1 MIRPGDTPT
10 IVSRLVSAACLLGL
24 ASQAPAA
31 TLFLPGVANT
41 RGLNGT
47 VFHSNV
53 FVVNPGPLEA
63 TVAIGLV
70 PAGGFSAPA
79 AVTKVLPAG
88 ASLAFSNALSD
99 LFGLEGTFGTL
110 TISSDVPLIVR
121 GSTVN
126 VADPAATYGVSLTAV
141 GDEGTLLPGETGHA
155 IWLSSSADYVRG
167 YRTNV
172 NLALL
177 DPDSE
182 AIVTVWDESGFAR
195 GSARVASA
203 APVTWQASTGDLAAL
218 PSLVTGRVTIEVTR
232 GRAIGFTAVVDNVTG
247 DGIAVVAE
255 RVPFENG
262 DVLLDGAARAGG
274 LNGTHWTT
282 DLRIFNPGLAPLVVT
297 GAPVGFPSAAS
308 FTRTLAPRALVEI
321 ADVLGPG
328 GFGLGEGVAGA
339 ILLRASGPF
348 LAAGRTRNADPAG
361 ARPGGFSAGL
371 RAITWTAGLTAAGR
385 EATLPGLVNSG
396 ASPGFRT
403 NIAVLGGPGG
413 ASGFLTLRDLAGA
426 ETARKAFLLGPTEWR
441 QQGLEGW
448 FGAAAGAPF
457 GARVDVTLTTGSAD
471 AYASVVDN
479 VTGDAVVAP
488 AMPKPSACA
497 VPSIDILSVVPLRA
511 APGTPVTVS
520 VFAGGPA
527 VRTDPGGITS
537 TPGNTLTLTPAALTT
552 YRLSSTN
559 SCGTGTAALTLDVA
573 SVPAVVPTSGGTV
586 RGFRMGQALVYRGI
600 PYAAPPL
607 GALRFR
613 PPVPP
618 DPWTTVRDTSGFGSI
633 CAQATG
639 SGQVVGSEDCLVLNV
654 WAPATPS
661 LLRAPV
667 VFWIHGGG
675 NVQGA
680 GSFPVYDGEAFVE
693 KGGVVVVTINYR
705 LSTLGFLAHPA
716 LDSESA
722 EGVSGN
728 GGLLDQIAA
737 LQWVRRNIAA
747 FGGDPD
753 GVLVGGE
760 SAGGADVCSLLASP
774 LAKGLFARALIESG
788 HCSQPTL
795 REAEAAGE
803 TIVEAAGC
811 RGASDVAA
819 CLRTVSAETLV
830 SAGRPDAVAYGPN
843 VDGFVL
849 PESPLDALSAGR
861 HHHVPL
867 LVGANADETSLDA
880 PSLPTDAA
888 FRSAIF
894 SFYGGLLGSR
904 VLAEYPSSAF
914 ATPQKAWIA
923 ATTDEIYVC
932 PARRIAR
939 AAAPSQ
945 TEPVFRYFFTKALD
959 SLSAASYG
967 AYHSLELPFVFGTLD
982 KFPGFTPSERER
994 ALSDAMNGYWSRF
1007 AAKGDP
1013 NAPGASPW
1021 PRYDA
1026 ALDTFL
1032 GFDNVIAPGA
1042 GVRTSRC
1049 DFWDAIAGAF

>member
-1 MIRPGDTPT
+1 MRPGDTST

-41 RGLNGT
+41 RGQNGT

-63 TVAIGLV
+63 TVGIGLV
-70 PAGGFSAPA
+70 PAGGFAAPA

-126 VADPAATYGVSLTAV
+126 VIDPAATYGVSLTAV

-155 IWLSSSADYVRG
+155 IWLSSSADSVRG

-203 APVTWQASTGDLAAL
+203 APVTWQASAADLAARPDL
-218 PSLVTGRVTIEVTR
+218 ATGRVTIEVTR

-262 DVLLDGAARAGG
+262 DVLVDGAARAGG

-297 GAPVGFPSAAS
+297 GTPVGFPSAAS

-328 GFGLGEGVAGA
+328 GFGLGEGIAGA

-348 LAAGRTRNADPAG
+348 LAAGRTRNADPTG
-361 ARPGGFSAGL
+361 ARRGGFSAGL
-371 RAITWTAGLTAAGR
+371 RAVPWTAGLIAAGR
-385 EATLPGLVNSG
+385 EATLSGLVNSG

-403 NIAVLGGPGG
+403 NIAVLAGPGG

-426 ETARKAFLLGPTEWR
+426 ETARRPFLLGPTEWR

-448 FGAAAGAPF
+448 FGASSAPF

-488 AMPKPSACA
+488 ALPKPPPCA
-497 VPSIDILSVVPLRA
+497 VPSIVILSIAPLRA

-520 VFAGGPA
+520 VFAGGAA
-527 VRTDPGGITS
+527 VRADPGGFTS
-537 TPGNTLTLTPAALTT
+537 TPGGTLTLTPAALTT
-552 YRLSSTN
+552 YRLFSRN

-586 RGFRMGQALVYRGI
+586 RGFLAGQALVYRGI

-613 PPVPP
+613 PPVLP
-618 DPWTTVRDTSGFGSI
+618 DPWTTVRDASAFGSV

-661 LLRAPV
+661 LPRAPV

-680 GSFPVYDGEAFVE
+680 GSLPVYDGEAFVE

-716 LDSESA
+716 LDSESTQ
-722 EGVSGN
+722 GVSGN

-753 GVLVGGE
+753 RVLVGGE

-774 LAKGLFARALIESG
+774 LSKGLFTRALIESG
-788 HCSQPTL
+788 RCSQPTL
-795 REAEAAGE
+795 REVEADGAA
-803 TIVEAAGC
+803 VVDAAGC
-811 RGASDVAA
+811 GGAPDVAA
-819 CLRTVSAETLV
+819 CLRAVSAETLV
-830 SAGRPDAVAYGPN
+830 SAARTDAVAYGPN

-849 PESPLDALSAGR
+849 LESPLDALSAGT

-888 FRSAIF
+888 YRSAIF
-894 SFYGGLLGSR
+894 FLYGGSLGAR
-904 VLAEYPSSAF
+904 VLAAYPSSAF

-939 AAAPSQ
+939 AAAPRQ

-959 SLSAASYG
+959 STSAASYG

-982 KFPGFTPSERER
+982 KFPGFTPSDRER
-994 ALSDAMNGYWSRF
+994 VLSDAMNGYWSRF
-1007 AAKGDP
+1007 AANGDP
-1013 NAPGASPW
+1013 NAPGRVPW

-1026 ALDTFL
+1026 ALDGYL
-1032 GFDNVIAPGA
+1032 ELDNVIAPGA

-1049 DFWDAIAGAF
+1049 DFWDAIAGAS